1 MVFYRAESKLFFL
14 SKIFVQK
21 LAVSPNFLISKLVFE
36 QVFCA
41 FLGCVCDL
49 TVWKAV
55 RSRYSVSKT
64 LTRPLRWLTLRLI
77 VLTVWWRSD
86 NLRGFHFSMNVNLE
100 KTLKNVTFSSTFCR
114 HLCWT
119 CREHASWPSGVPACS
134 QPSLPRGSATQS
146 LWLRLV
152 ECNFRHLTQHKLCE
166 EAQRVV
172 RREKRECGKSFL
184 LRVWITGYPT
194 KNCRQNR

>member
-21 LAVSPNFLISKLVFE
+21 LAFSPNFLISKLVFE

-64 LTRPLRWLTLRLI
+64 LARPLRWLTLRLI

-86 NLRGFHFSMNVNLE
+86 NLRGLNFWNVNLE
-100 KTLKNVTFSSTFCR
+100 KTLKNVFFSCFSSPWAAVPAFSTCVLAQLRACR
-114 HLCWT
+114 HVNTRTLFLSLKTRGQEDGWMLF
-119 CREHASWPSGVPACS
+119 PAFDSS
-134 QPSLPRGSATQS
+134 Q
-146 LWLRLV
+146 
-152 ECNFRHLTQHKLCE
+152 
-166 EAQRVV
+166 
-172 RREKRECGKSFL
+172 L
-184 LRVWITGYPT
+184 LRKPCDWQRAIELIFRI
-194 KNCRQNR
+194 N